1 MIGILG
7 LWFRL
12 TDPAATENYTYIP
25 TVSLHEA
32 LPISRIGI
40 DALVRPAD
48 HAGGRNARHRRPQH
62 EHRVDRRHR
71 KIAVVGYDQPRGLRR
86 FHRADEIDD
95 FLRKVG
101 PVDIGP
107 IPGVVGEI
115 GGADADPLV
124 GGELVAALEL
134 DRKSTRLNSS
144 H

>member
-71 KIAVVGYDQPRGLRR
+71 TIAVVGYDQPRGLRR
-86 FHRADEIDD
+86 FLRAAEKIGRASCRERVWQYVEIAD
-95 FLRKVG
+95 
-101 PVDIGP
+101 
-107 IPGVVGEI
+107 
-115 GGADADPLV
+115 GAL
-124 GGELVAALEL
+124 
-134 DRKSTRLNSS
+134 TLNKYNQTKQTLTI
-144 H
+144 